1 MQKPH
6 IIIVPT
12 WTTILELLAKWSI
25 T

>member
-12 WTTILELLAKWSI
+12 WTTIL
-25 T
+25 